1 MMIKTNDIDVF
12 LLNQEFL
19 SVFQELIIQFD
30 KNKEKIYFN
39 LINTFNNNTSL
50 ITILDPIALENLINK
65 KISLDNYIF
74 IIGNISNDIT
84 KKLDDEYINYELI
97 ETPINI
103 FYLIEKCKNL
113 IKQQNDFSSE
123 IIIYKK
129 FKYSFQLNTIYTK
142 DNSLYLTDKENEIF
156 QSLIKNKD
164 NSLNKQKLLS
174 KVWNYADGIDTHT
187 LETHI
192 YTLRKKI
199 KKKLNLVN
207 LICHEEAGYFINKNF
222 L

>member
-1 MMIKTNDIDVF
+1 MIKTNDIDVF

-97 ETPINI
+97 ETPIN
-103 FYLIEKCKNL
+103 F
-113 IKQQNDFSSE
+113 F
-123 IIIYKK
+123 
-129 FKYSFQLNTIYTK
+129 T
-142 DNSLYLTDKENEIF
+142 
-156 QSLIKNKD
+156 
-164 NSLNKQKLLS
+164 
-174 KVWNYADGIDTHT
+174 
-187 LETHI
+187 
-192 YTLRKKI
+192 
-199 KKKLNLVN
+199 
-207 LICHEEAGYFINKNF
+207 
-222 L
+222 